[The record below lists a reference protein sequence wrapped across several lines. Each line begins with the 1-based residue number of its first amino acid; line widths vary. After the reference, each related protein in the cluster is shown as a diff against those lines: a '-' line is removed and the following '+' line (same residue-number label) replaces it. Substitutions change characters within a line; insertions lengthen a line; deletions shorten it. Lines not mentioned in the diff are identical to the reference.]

1 MNRSRRTT
9 AALLAAL
16 AAACAR
22 GPADTARSLPLP
34 PIALRPLQ
42 GELTA
47 LGKTMPQVPA
57 EAANELRDL
66 ADIALHIVEADSR
79 TSTHAE
85 RALLEHP
92 FAWSVLE
99 PALDHA
105 DVAVRKRAAWLAGR
119 TGQSILVV
127 PLLLRL
133 KYELDSDAILWAA
146 DALQRLGNDAGLSW
160 LEAAMGVAATAQQ
173 AGTMAIE
180 ICRERGVP
188 LGESPTYDEL
198 RAHLRTLLA
207 AWLQTGLGSRP
218 GTAPPDPV
226 QLDARLAIHL
236 STTQGTQLRPVDDAR
251 FVLTRAGMLG
261 VPLMT
266 RALGAEENYLRTM
279 ALQVLADLRSPAH
292 SASGAV
298 LALLGDPFTAS
309 YAVRTLGEIGAAEA
323 IPHLRARLASPD
335 TEIRAAVPPALGLLG
350 DRASA
355 EALRKSLRDSN
366 EVLDVRVNA
375 AFGLLCL
382 GPDHDAEAFLAER
395 EQKAD
400 YHAPT
405 LVRLRERLAL
415 LRH

>member
-1 MNRSRRTT
+1 MNRALGSLGL
-9 AALLAAL
+9 LLAAG
-16 AAACAR
+16 AAGCAR
-22 GPADTARSLPLP
+22 DSAGATQSLPLP
-34 PIALRPLQ
+34 PLALRPLQ

-47 LGKTMPQVPA
+47 LSEAMPRVPA
-57 EAANELRDL
+57 DAANELRDL
-66 ADIALHIVEADSR
+66 ADVALQIVEADSR
-79 TSTHAE
+79 TGAHAE

-105 DVAVRKRAAWLAGR
+105 DVAVRRRAAWLAGR

-180 ICRERGVP
+180 ICRARSLP
-188 LGESPTYDEL
+188 LGDSPTYDEL

-207 AWLQTGLGSRP
+207 EWLEKGQSSRP
-218 GTAPPDPV
+218 GVAPPDRV
-226 QLDARLAIHL
+226 QLDARLATHL

-251 FVLTRAGMLG
+251 FVLTRAGVLG

-279 ALQVLADLRSPAH
+279 ALQVLADLRTPAR
-292 SASGAV
+292 SASTAV

-309 YAVRTLGEIGAAEA
+309 YAVRTLGEIGATEA
-323 IPHLRARLASPD
+323 IPHLRARLASLD
-335 TEIRAAVPPALGLLG
+335 TEVRAAVPPALGLLG
-350 DRASA
+350 DRDSA

-375 AFGLLCL
+375 AFGLLCF
-382 GPDHDAEAFLAER
+382 GADPDAEAFLAER